1 MRKLSAGNCF
11 CFVLRSSV
19 TIKTIKP
26 QQQTTTATWLFLTTS
41 SYTMS
46 DKTLD
51 ERTTAILTEH
61 LEFAPLTLID
71 DVINAVNEIMYKGN
85 NSY

>member
-1 MRKLSAGNCF
+1 
-11 CFVLRSSV
+11 
-19 TIKTIKP
+19 
-26 QQQTTTATWLFLTTS
+26 
-41 SYTMS
+41 MS

-71 DVINAVNEIMYKGN
+71 DVINAVNEIMYKEQQLLKHI
-85 NSY
+85 